1 MYKWFSELKAPW
13 NASKRNGPVTA
24 SSVVESSAVLDLGG
38 DRRKLK
44 LERNFY
50 VYMWCCTKK
59 KALFCFP
66 IPSEYVEGVTGEK
79 PFIARQSW
87 IVLSYHILLQT

>member
-1 MYKWFSELKAPW
+1 MCICGVVLKKSP
-13 NASKRNGPVTA
+13 
-24 SSVVESSAVLDLGG
+24 
-38 DRRKLK
+38 
-44 LERNFY
+44 
-50 VYMWCCTKK
+50 
-59 KALFCFP
+59 FCFP

>member
-1 MYKWFSELKAPW
+1 MRRNLFLKRKSMYKWFSELKAPW

-44 LERNFY
+44 L
-50 VYMWCCTKK
+50 
-59 KALFCFP
+59 
-66 IPSEYVEGVTGEK
+66 
-79 PFIARQSW
+79 
-87 IVLSYHILLQT
+87 